1 MTYLLFSASTGP
13 KVVIGIC
20 STVVVALLYYS
31 VDVQY
36 VVITASTNSGATI
49 APVFSYNV
57 TARDGHSS
65 TAKPT
70 TAKPTTAKLVT
81 AKPTTAKP
89 TTAKPITTASPATH
103 KRGKQNILLLTEYR
117 SGSSF
122 VGRILNEHPDIAYL
136 FEPLQLIARRPTQGK
151 YTNASRIDGF
161 MRKLFNCSFTDALHY
176 FKDTN
181 RRTRLSPVACSMFM
195 RYSHGGAGGCT
206 VDDVKRLE
214 TTCIDLPQ
222 AVAIK
227 TIRIYEI
234 HLNLVLDFLR
244 ERAHVIHL
252 VRDPRGTVSSRLTIS
267 ASHKKQ
273 TLEEYIENNFEK
285 VVEQASSH
293 CKRIRDAVDRI
304 ASWVAD
310 APSFNDFYH
319 LVRYEDFAYN
329 PETEA
334 RSLYAAIGMS
344 IHERVLK
351 WLRSATGN
359 SRSKG
364 LYSTVRNST
373 ETAEAWRYKLPFRL
387 VSGMQ
392 NSSDCQYVMRT
403 LGYRVATSESM
414 LLDRSLSLVKVNK
427 MS

>member
-1 MTYLLFSASTGP
+1 MSNSRTCILFSASTGP
-13 KVVIGIC
+13 KLLIGI
-20 STVVVALLYYS
+20 TATVVVVVALLYYS
-31 VDVQY
+31 VNVQY

-57 TARDGHSS
+57 NARDEHTS

-70 TAKPTTAKLVT
+70 TAKLI
-81 AKPTTAKP
+81 
-89 TTAKPITTASPATH
+89 TAKPITTASPATH
-103 KRGKQNILLLTEYR
+103 KRGKQDILLLTEYR

-122 VGRILNEHPDIAYL
+122 VGQIFDKHPDIAYL
-136 FEPLQLIARRPTQGK
+136 FEPLQLIARKSTKGED
-151 YTNASRIDGF
+151 TNANRIDGF

-176 FKDTN
+176 FKNDSH
-181 RRTRLSPVACSMFM
+181 RTRLSPVACSTFM
-195 RYSHGGAGGCT
+195 RHSHGGAGGCT

-214 TTCIDLPQ
+214 TNCIELPQ

-227 TIRIYEI
+227 TIRIYETQ
-234 HLNLVLDFLR
+234 LNLVLDFLR
-244 ERAHVIHL
+244 ERSHVIHL

-267 ASHKKQ
+267 AS
-273 TLEEYIENNFEK
+273 LEQQKLEAYIEKNFEK

-310 APSFNDFYH
+310 DPSFNDFYH

-351 WLRSATGN
+351 WLRATTGN
-359 SRSKG
+359 RRSTGG
-364 LYSTVRNST
+364 LYLIVRNSMQ
-373 ETAEAWRYKLPFRL
+373 TAEAWRYKLPFRL

-392 NSSDCQYVMRT
+392 NSPDCQYVMRT
-403 LGYRVATSESM
+403 LGYRVATSELM
-414 LLDRSLSLVKVNK
+414 LLHRSRSLVKVNK

>member
-1 MTYLLFSASTGP
+1 MPNSWTYLLYSASTGP
-13 KVVIGIC
+13 KLLIGI
-20 STVVVALLYYS
+20 TATIVVALLYYS

-49 APVFSYNV
+49 ARVFSYNV
-57 TARDGHSS
+57 NVRDGHTS

-70 TAKPTTAKLVT
+70 TAKLITV
-81 AKPTTAKP
+81 
-89 TTAKPITTASPATH
+89 KPITMASPATH
-103 KRGKQNILLLTEYR
+103 KRGKQDILLLTEYR

-122 VGRILNEHPDIAYL
+122 VWQIFDKHPDIAYL
-136 FEPLQLIARRPTQGK
+136 FEPLQLIARKSTKGED
-151 YTNASRIDGF
+151 TNASRIDGF

-176 FKDTN
+176 FKNDS
-181 RRTRLSPVACSMFM
+181 RRTRLSPVACSTFM
-195 RYSHGGAGGCT
+195 RNSHGGAGGCT

-214 TTCIDLPQ
+214 TNCIELPQ

-227 TIRIYEI
+227 TIRIYET

-244 ERAHVIHL
+244 ERSHVIHL

-267 ASHKKQ
+267 AS
-273 TLEEYIENNFEK
+273 LEQQKLEAYIEKNFEK

-310 APSFNDFYH
+310 DPSFNDFYH

-351 WLRSATGN
+351 WLRATTGN
-359 SRSKG
+359 RRPTGG
-364 LYSTVRNST
+364 LYSIVRNSMQ
-373 ETAEAWRYKLPFRL
+373 TAEAWRYKLPFRL

-392 NSSDCQYVMRT
+392 NSPDCQYVMRT

-414 LLDRSLSLVKVNK
+414 LLDRSRSLVKVNK